1 MPDTLV
7 TPRRQVLLG
16 VALGGVAAA
25 TVPLWGQADP
35 ANAASVEALKALL
48 DAYMKAFSAHD
59 TPAVIKLFAPNAI
72 MVGTGP
78 GEIWGGPEEIAAAHK
93 NFFGLFESGKQKH
106 QSLFRDGHVMGD
118 MAWLVAMSQVSFTKG
133 TQVTEFGLN
142 VSVVFEK
149 TGGTWLIRALHL
161 SNAATAPAK

>member
-1 MPDTLV
+1 MPDALV

-16 VALGGVAAA
+16 AALGGIAA
-25 TVPLWGQADP
+25 TVPLFGQANP

-78 GEIWGGPEEIAAAHK
+78 GEIWGGPEEISAAHK
-93 NFFGLFESGKQKH
+93 NFFQLFDPGKQKH
-106 QSLFRDGHVMGD
+106 ESLFRDGHVMGD
-118 MAWLVAMSQVSFTKG
+118 MAWLVAMSQVSFIKG

-142 VSVVFEK
+142 TSAVFEK
-149 TGGTWLIRALHL
+149 TGGGWLIRALHL